1 MAAKPATFTR
11 SGSTPWSRA
20 WPQLPISSRGKTTR
34 HRRGAGMS
42 ASTATNRPR
51 RTFVRRWFADRRV
64 GVKIG
69 IAVGACIVLMG
80 VQGVNDLRS
89 VGSLSDATQTLYAED
104 ATALGHLGDAR
115 ASINAMHQR
124 VLLLLLT
131 EKRTHPAR
139 LQEMRDLDALYDT
152 SVAAVRPLGVIPA
165 AQLDGWTAAVAA
177 YRRLRDSAL
186 LPAAERTNTADQV
199 QALVKRCDD
208 VFKPVETLGKTV
220 GDLAVA
226 HADQTAT
233 AAEASADST
242 RRIMITMLAFGL
254 LVGLL
259 LAFAAT
265 RVIVRSLSQV
275 RRVLDAVADG
285 DLTQVADVDSAD
297 ETGLMAKAL
306 GLATE
311 NLRSTIQALASSAQ
325 SLAGASEEL
334 SANSTQIASA
344 AQETATEV
352 DVASNAMQQIS
363 DNVRSVA
370 AGAEQMTASIGEI
383 STNASEA
390 ARVAAHA
397 VEAAEAAN
405 TQVAKLGAS
414 SAEIGDVIKVITSI
428 AEQTNLLAL
437 NATIEA
443 ARAGEAGKGFAVV
456 ADEVKQL
463 AQQTA
468 RATADIGQRI
478 EAIQSDAGGAVGA
491 IGEISQIIQRIN
503 DYQTTIAS
511 AVEEQTATT
520 NEMSQNVGVA
530 AESSQKVS
538 SNIGG
543 VARAASST
551 TSGVREAQKAAGE
564 LAQMS
569 SELQRLVDRFRH

>member
-1 MAAKPATFTR
+1 MSAS
-11 SGSTPWSRA
+11 SGSTRA
-20 WPQLPISSRGKTTR
+20 FRNPVG
-34 HRRGAGMS
+34 
-42 ASTATNRPR
+42 
-51 RTFVRRWFADRRV
+51 RWFRDRRV

-69 IAVGACIVLMG
+69 IAVGACVVLMA
-80 VQGVNDLRS
+80 VQGVNDLTR
-89 VGSLSDATQTLYAED
+89 VGRLADATHTLYHQDSQTLGA
-104 ATALGHLGDAR
+104 LGDAR
-115 ASINAMHQR
+115 AAVNRMRQR
-124 VLLLLLT
+124 VLRLFLAPEKEHEKLIAEIRGFDAMYDEAIGEVQSLHAVPADQLT
-131 EKRTHPAR
+131 AW
-139 LQEMRDLDALYDT
+139 T
-152 SVAAVRPLGVIPA
+152 S
-165 AQLDGWTAAVAA
+165 AVAT
-177 YRRLRDSAL
+177 YRQFRDETL
-186 LPAAERTNTADQV
+186 LPAALRGTSLADAQPLFARCDQLFSPIEKNGKALGDAAVTRASDTAEQAQADADTARTIMIMLLLLGLAMAVTL
-199 QALVKRCDD
+199 ALV
-208 VFKPVETLGKTV
+208 T
-220 GDLAVA
+220 
-226 HADQTAT
+226 
-233 AAEASADST
+233 T
-242 RRIMITMLAFGL
+242 RL
-254 LVGLL
+254 
-259 LAFAAT
+259 
-265 RVIVRSLSQV
+265 IVRSLGEV
-275 RRVLDAVADG
+275 RRVVDALASG
-285 DLTQVADVDSAD
+285 DLTQQAAVDSAD
-297 ETGLMAKAL
+297 EPGLIARALDSAMSNLRTTVGAL
-306 GLATE
+306 GA
-311 NLRSTIQALASSAQ
+311 SAQ

-334 SANSTQIASA
+334 SANSSQIAAA

-352 DVASNAMQQIS
+352 DVASGAVQQIS

-405 TQVAKLGAS
+405 SQVAKLGAS

-468 RATADIGQRI
+468 RATGEIGQRI

-491 IGEISQIIQRIN
+491 IGEITQIIQRIN

-520 NEMSQNVGVA
+520 NEMSQSVGVA
-530 AESSQKVS
+530 AESSEQVS
-538 SNIGG
+538 ANITG

-551 TSGVREAQKAAGE
+551 TGGVRDAQRAAGG

-569 SELQRLVDRFRH
+569 SELQQLVDQFTV

>member
-1 MAAKPATFTR
+1 
-11 SGSTPWSRA
+11 
-20 WPQLPISSRGKTTR
+20 
-34 HRRGAGMS
+34 MS
-42 ASTATNRPR
+42 ASTA
-51 RTFVRRWFADRRV
+51 RTRSFRNPIGRWFRDRRV

-69 IAVGACIVLMG
+69 IAVGACVLLMA
-80 VQGVNDLRS
+80 VQGVNDLTK
-89 VGSLSDATQTLYAED
+89 VGQLADATHTLYTQDSQTLGA
-104 ATALGHLGDAR
+104 LGDAR
-115 ASINAMHQR
+115 ASVNRMRQR
-124 VLLLLLT
+124 VLRLFLAPQKEHEKLLA
-131 EKRTHPAR
+131 EI
-139 LQEMRDLDALYDT
+139 RDFDALYD
-152 SVAAVRPLGVIPA
+152 SSIAKLQPLGAIPA
-165 AQLDGWTAAVAA
+165 DQLEQWTNAVAS
-177 YRRLRDSAL
+177 YRQFRDQTL
-186 LPAAERTNTADQV
+186 LPAAAQGISLADAQP
-199 QALVKRCDD
+199 ALAQCDRM
-208 VFKPVETLGKTV
+208 FAPVEKNGKALG
-220 GDLAVA
+220 DAAVA
-226 HADQTAT
+226 HASRT
-233 AAEASADST
+233 AAQAQANADAT
-242 RRIMITMLAFGL
+242 RKTMIM
-254 LVGLL
+254 LL
-259 LAFAAT
+259 LLGLAIAVTLALVTT
-265 RVIVRSLSQV
+265 RVIVRSLGEV
-275 RRVLDAVADG
+275 RRVVDAMAQG
-285 DLTQVADVDSAD
+285 DLTPQAAVESAD
-297 ETGLMAKAL
+297 EPGLMARAL
-306 GLATE
+306 DTAME
-311 NLRSTIQALASSAQ
+311 NLRTTVRALGASAQ

-334 SANSTQIASA
+334 SANSTQIAAA

-352 DVASNAMQQIS
+352 DVASGAVQQIS

-405 TQVAKLGAS
+405 SQVAKLGAS

-468 RATADIGQRI
+468 RATGEIGQRI

-520 NEMSQNVGVA
+520 NEMSQNVSVA
-530 AESSQKVS
+530 AESSEKVS
-538 SNIGG
+538 ANIGG

-551 TSGVREAQKAAGE
+551 TSGVRDAQRAAGE

-569 SELQRLVDRFRH
+569 SELQQLVDQFTV

>member
-1 MAAKPATFTR
+1 
-11 SGSTPWSRA
+11 
-20 WPQLPISSRGKTTR
+20 
-34 HRRGAGMS
+34 MS

-69 IAVGACIVLMG
+69 IAVGACILLMG

-89 VGSLSDATQTLYAED
+89 VGSLSDATQTLHAHD
-104 ATALGHLGDAR
+104 ATTLGHLSDAR
-115 ASINAMHQR
+115 ASINQMHQR
-124 VLLLLLT
+124 ALILLLT
-131 EKRTHPAR
+131 EKRTHPAL
-139 LQEMRDLDALYDT
+139 LQEMHDLDARYDT
-152 SVAAVRPLGVIPA
+152 SVSAIRPLGVIPT
-165 AQLDGWTAAVAA
+165 AQLDQWTAAVAA
-177 YRRLRDSAL
+177 YRQFRDTSL

-199 QALVKRCDD
+199 QALVQRCDQM
-208 VFKPVETLGKTV
+208 FKPVETLDKTV
-220 GDLAVA
+220 DDIAVA
-226 HADQTAT
+226 QAAQTAG
-233 AAEASADST
+233 AAKASADST
-242 RRIMITMLAFGL
+242 RRIMIMMLVFGL

-297 ETGLMAKAL
+297 ETGLMANAL
-306 GLATE
+306 GRATE
-311 NLRSTIQALASSAQ
+311 NLRSTIKALGASAQ

-352 DVASNAMQQIS
+352 DVASDAVQQIS

-468 RATADIGQRI
+468 RATGDIGQRI
-478 EAIQSDAGGAVGA
+478 EAIQGDASGAVGA
-491 IGEISQIIQRIN
+491 IGEIAQIIQRIN

-538 SNIGG
+538 SNITG
-543 VARAASST
+543 VARAATST

-569 SELQRLVDRFRH
+569 SELQRLVDQFRY

>member
-1 MAAKPATFTR
+1 
-11 SGSTPWSRA
+11 
-20 WPQLPISSRGKTTR
+20 
-34 HRRGAGMS
+34 MS
-42 ASTATNRPR
+42 ASTARSRSFRNP
-51 RTFVRRWFADRRV
+51 VGRWFRDRRV

-69 IAVGACIVLMG
+69 IAVGACVLLMT
-80 VQGVNDLRS
+80 VQGVNDLTK
-89 VGSLSDATQTLYAED
+89 VGQLADATHTLYEQD
-104 ATALGHLGDAR
+104 SRTLGALGDAR
-115 ASINAMHQR
+115 AAVNRMRQR
-124 VLLLLLT
+124 VLRLFLAPEKEHEKLLAEIRGFDAMYDTSIAELQPLGAVPADQLETWTTAVATYRQFRDQSLLPAATQGVSLADAQPLLARCDQLFAPIEKNGKGLGDAALEHASRTAAQAQANADTTRRMMILLLLLGL
-131 EKRTHPAR
+131 AI
-139 LQEMRDLDALYDT
+139 
-152 SVAAVRPLGVIPA
+152 AVTL
-165 AQLDGWTAAVAA
+165 
-177 YRRLRDSAL
+177 
-186 LPAAERTNTADQV
+186 
-199 QALVKRCDD
+199 ALV
-208 VFKPVETLGKTV
+208 T
-220 GDLAVA
+220 
-226 HADQTAT
+226 
-233 AAEASADST
+233 
-242 RRIMITMLAFGL
+242 
-254 LVGLL
+254 
-259 LAFAAT
+259 T
-265 RVIVRSLSQV
+265 RVIVRSLGEV
-275 RRVLDAVADG
+275 RRVVDAMAQG
-285 DLTQVADVDSAD
+285 DLTQQAAVESAD
-297 ETGLMAKAL
+297 EPGLMARALDTAMESLRTTVRAL
-306 GLATE
+306 GA
-311 NLRSTIQALASSAQ
+311 SAQ

-334 SANSTQIASA
+334 SANSTQIAAA

-352 DVASNAMQQIS
+352 DVASGAVQQIS

-405 TQVAKLGAS
+405 SQVAKLGAS

-468 RATADIGQRI
+468 RATGEIGQRI

-491 IGEISQIIQRIN
+491 IGEIAQIIQRIN

-520 NEMSQNVGVA
+520 NEMSQNVSVA
-530 AESSQKVS
+530 AESSEKVS
-538 SNIGG
+538 ANIGG

-551 TSGVREAQKAAGE
+551 TSGVRDAQRAASE

-569 SELQRLVDRFRH
+569 SELQQLVDQFTV

>member
-1 MAAKPATFTR
+1 
-11 SGSTPWSRA
+11 
-20 WPQLPISSRGKTTR
+20 
-34 HRRGAGMS
+34 MS
-42 ASTATNRPR
+42 ASTATTRPR

-69 IAVGACIVLMG
+69 IAVGACLLLMG
-80 VQGVNDLRS
+80 TQGLNDLRS
-89 VGSLSDATQTLYAED
+89 VGQLSDATQTLYEHD
-104 ATALGHLGDAR
+104 ATALGDLGDAR
-115 ASINAMHQR
+115 AAINRMRQR
-124 VLLLLLT
+124 VLILLLT
-131 EKRTHPAR
+131 PKSTHPAR

-152 SVAAVRPLGVIPA
+152 STAALRPLGVIPTA
-165 AQLDGWTAAVAA
+165 DLDQWVAAVAA
-177 YRRLRDSAL
+177 YRQFRDTSL
-186 LPAAERTNTADQV
+186 LPAAERANTPEAV
-199 QALVKRCDD
+199 QALVKRCDEM
-208 VFKPVETLGKTV
+208 FKPVETLGKAT
-220 GDLAVA
+220 GDIAVA
-226 HADQTAT
+226 HAGRTAK
-233 AAEASADST
+233 AAQASADST
-242 RRIMITMLAFGL
+242 RRLMIMMLVFGL

-259 LAFAAT
+259 LALAAT

-297 ETGLMAKAL
+297 ETGMMAKAL
-306 GLATE
+306 GRATE
-311 NLRSTIQALASSAQ
+311 NVRSTIQALAASAQ

-352 DVASNAMQQIS
+352 DVASNAVQQIS

-468 RATADIGQRI
+468 RATGDIGQRI
-478 EAIQSDAGGAVGA
+478 EAIQSDASGAVGA

-530 AESSQKVS
+530 AESSEKVS
-538 SNIGG
+538 ANISG
-543 VARAASST
+543 VARAATST
-551 TSGVREAQKAAGE
+551 TTGVQEAQKAAGE

-569 SELQRLVDRFRH
+569 SELQRLVDQFRY

>member
-1 MAAKPATFTR
+1 
-11 SGSTPWSRA
+11 
-20 WPQLPISSRGKTTR
+20 
-34 HRRGAGMS
+34 MS
-42 ASTATNRPR
+42 ASTAINRRR

-80 VQGVNDLRS
+80 VQGVNDLTR
-89 VGSLSDATQTLYAED
+89 VRQLADATQSLHKDQQTLGD
-104 ATALGHLGDAR
+104 LGDAR
-115 ASINAMHQR
+115 AVVNRMRQSVLRLFLAPADQHPKLLTDIKDLDGRYDKAIANVRSLGTVPTADLDAWVAAVTTYRQFRDGTLVPAAARAISAKDAQPLLVQCDKLFAQVVKNGQGTGDVSVAHGNHVAEEAAASAAATLR
-124 VLLLLLT
+124 LIVLLLLFGL
-131 EKRTHPAR
+131 
-139 LQEMRDLDALYDT
+139 AL
-152 SVAAVRPLGVIPA
+152 
-165 AQLDGWTAAVAA
+165 
-177 YRRLRDSAL
+177 
-186 LPAAERTNTADQV
+186 
-199 QALVKRCDD
+199 
-208 VFKPVETLGKTV
+208 
-220 GDLAVA
+220 
-226 HADQTAT
+226 AT
-233 AAEASADST
+233 G
-242 RRIMITMLAFGL
+242 LAF
-254 LVGLL
+254 VT
-259 LAFAAT
+259 T
-265 RVIVRSLSQV
+265 RIIVRSLGEV
-275 RRVLDAVADG
+275 RRVLDSLAEG
-285 DLTQVADVDSAD
+285 DLTQHADVDSKD
-297 ETGLMAKAL
+297 ESGLMARALDTAMGNLRTTMQAL
-306 GLATE
+306 GA
-311 NLRSTIQALASSAQ
+311 SAQ
-325 SLAGASEEL
+325 NLAGASEEL
-334 SANSTQIASA
+334 SANSTQIAAA

-352 DVASNAMQQIS
+352 DVASNAVQQIS

-468 RATADIGQRI
+468 RATGEIGQRI
-478 EAIQSDAGGAVGA
+478 EAIQGDAGGAVGA
-491 IGEISQIIQRIN
+491 IGEIAQIIQRIN

-538 SNIGG
+538 SNITG
-543 VARAASST
+543 VARAATST

-569 SELQRLVDRFRH
+569 SELQRLVDQFRY